1 MFIRN
6 YSNEELIAELEARG
20 FTILSDEEVD
30 EANEA
35 IDAGNVL
42 MNLTIA
48 IHAALESSNDILLN
62 KLLEALIFSAT
73 GEDVEISNEEVDAA

>member
-20 FTILSDEEVD
+20 FTILSGEEADEMND
-30 EANEA
+30 S

-42 MNLTIA
+42 MGLTVA
-48 IHAALESSNDILLN
+48 IHTALEQSNDILLN

-73 GEDVEISNEEVDAA
+73 GENIEITFEEENVA